1 MFKFNTICLL
11 LLLTGLSFCTEKKQN
26 DENAQKEN
34 KQEQAKNQKDKN
46 KENDNQKENENT
58 TEANENELK
67 SPRKVSEGK
76 TDRKFNDLA
85 KLIAGMPADE
95 GSVYEKIHE
104 SPEFKNYANFA
115 NAQWKNILDSK
126 RPKLIKWRDEELK
139 EVTQAGGRLFY
150 PFSGPDFLHA
160 GTFFPEVSEIVMIG
174 LEPIGT
180 LPDMDKISKQSLGG
194 YFNGIQRSL
203 ASVLQYSFFQTIS
216 MGSDF
221 TGRVVSSIDGTLPVI
236 MLFMART
243 NHKVLYYEKMALN
256 EEGKLVPTEGYQ
268 GNAQTYYATRIDFQ
282 RGDKPEE
289 RKSLYYFSVNLCN
302 DAYEGKKGLND
313 HKPLLTYLQNLKF
326 TDVYIKSAS
335 YLMYKPVF
343 STIKEIVLKGAK
355 YILKDDSGMYFNNFT
370 DGKWDV
376 TLFGR
381 YAGPIPLF
389 GNYYQKDMAAAYAN
403 KQFPIRPLPF
413 GIGYQFAEGNSNLM
427 LAKKK

>member
-1 MFKFNTICLL
+1 MLKFNILWIFFLL
-11 LLLTGLSFCTEKKQN
+11 FGLTFCTEKKQEN
-26 DENAQKEN
+26 NADNKDNNSKELNKSKKEDEKNTQNVEKNTEN
-34 KQEQAKNQKDKN
+34 G
-46 KENDNQKENENT
+46 
-58 TEANENELK
+58 NELK
-67 SPRKVSEGK
+67 KPRKVSEGK

-95 GSVYEKIHE
+95 GSVYASIHE
-104 SPEFKNYANFA
+104 SPEFKNYAGYA
-115 NAQWKNILDSK
+115 DGQWKNILETK
-126 RPKLIKWRDEELK
+126 RPKLIKWREEELK
-139 EVTQAGGRLFY
+139 EVTEAGGRLFY

-180 LPDMDKISKQSLGG
+180 MPDMDKIAKQSLGG

-243 NHKVLYYEKMALN
+243 NHKVLDYEKMALN
-256 EEGKLVPTEGYQ
+256 EEGKLVPAEGYQ

-302 DAYEGKKGLND
+302 DAYEGKKGLNE

-343 STIKEIVLKGAK
+343 STIKDIVLNGAK
-355 YILKDDSGMYFNNFT
+355 YVLKDDSGMYFNNFVN
-370 DGKWDV
+370 DKWDI

-389 GNYYQKDMAAAYAN
+389 GNYYQRDMAAAYTN
-403 KQFPIRPLPF
+403 KQYPVKPLPF

>member
-1 MFKFNTICLL
+1 MFKLNTLCLFLL
-11 LLLTGLSFCTEKKQN
+11 LFTFTFCTEKKEDN
-26 DENAQKEN
+26 KKEDNKKEN
-34 KQEQAKNQKDKN
+34 TKDK
-46 KENDNQKENENT
+46 KENTENSNVKSEEENG
-58 TEANENELK
+58 NELK
-67 SPRKVSEGK
+67 KIRKITEGK
-76 TDRKFNDLA
+76 SDRKFNDLA

-95 GSVYEKIHE
+95 GSVYEKIHQ

-115 NAQWKNILDSK
+115 DAQWKNILDTK

-180 LPDMDKISKQSLGG
+180 LPDMEKISKQSLGG

-243 NHKVLYYEKMALN
+243 NHKVLNYEKMALN
-256 EEGKLVPTEGYQ
+256 EEGKLVPAEGYQ
-268 GNAQTYYATRIDFQ
+268 GNPQTYYATRIDFQ
-282 RGDKPEE
+282 RGDKPDEL
-289 RKSLYYFSVNLCN
+289 KSLYYFSVNLCN
-302 DAYEGKKGLND
+302 DAYEGKKGLNE
-313 HKPLLTYLQNLKF
+313 HKPLLTYLQKLQF

-343 STIKEIVLKGAK
+343 STIKDIVLKGAK
-355 YILKDDSGMYFNNFT
+355 YILKDDSGMYFNNFV
-370 DGKWDV
+370 DGKWDI

-389 GNYYQKDMAAAYAN
+389 SNYYQRDMAAAYTN
-403 KQFPIRPLPF
+403 KQYPIRPLPF